1 MLIFYLR
8 VLDCLKHA
16 GGCED
21 LSYKYCGLISTV
33 VAFDLL
39 SATFDPPRLP
49 GASLIKCNFLN
60 VFDRAS
66 RFFVYELHVEK
77 NGLRFGL
84 P

>member
-21 LSYKYCGLISTV
+21 LSYNYCGSISTV
-33 VAFDLL
+33 VAFDLF

-49 GASLIKCNFLN
+49 GASLN
-60 VFDRAS
+60 VNLAS
-66 RFFVYELHVEK
+66 HDPDLCQLTSK
-77 NGLRFGL
+77 MS
-84 P
+84 

>member
-21 LSYKYCGLISTV
+21 LSNKYCGSISTV
-33 VAFDLL
+33 VAFDLF
-39 SATFDPPRLP
+39 SASFDPPQLP
-49 GASLIKCNFLN
+49 RGLIKCNFLN
-60 VFDRAS
+60 
-66 RFFVYELHVEK
+66 
-77 NGLRFGL
+77 GLKFGL